1 MNCLTVSL
9 LFQAQLPLYVKLFWI
24 FVVALEVPVL
34 LPMAQRRRRKRR
46 KERGSKEHALWRL
59 WLNHNVPVS
68 PRPRSVCM
76 FACVFPSGRELGCVH
91 GGMGIFAL
99 LFCIGVRHLLLVL
112 YEKKPSFCC
121 CFFSFALTGNQETAT
136 VRAPC
141 FGSLYI
147 CQVSRQL

>member
-59 WLNHNVPVS
+59 WLNHNAPVS

-121 CFFSFALTGNQETAT
+121 CFFPLLWQEIRKPPPLEPHALDHFTS
-136 VRAPC
+136 VK
-141 FGSLYI
+141 
-147 CQVSRQL
+147 

>member
-1 MNCLTVSL
+1 M
-9 LFQAQLPLYVKLFWI
+9 

-59 WLNHNVPVS
+59 WLNHNAPVS
-68 PRPRSVCM
+68 PRPRCVCV
-76 FACVFPSGRELGCVH
+76 FACVCPSGRELGCVH
-91 GGMGIFAL
+91 RGMGIFAL

-112 YEKKPSFCC
+112 YEKKPSFWFWF
-121 CFFSFALTGNQETAT
+121 FFSFALTGNQETAT

>member
-1 MNCLTVSL
+1 
-9 LFQAQLPLYVKLFWI
+9 
-24 FVVALEVPVL
+24 
-34 LPMAQRRRRKRR
+34 
-46 KERGSKEHALWRL
+46 
-59 WLNHNVPVS
+59 
-68 PRPRSVCM
+68 M

-99 LFCIGVRHLLLVL
+99 LFCIGVRHLLLVF
-112 YEKKPSFCC
+112 YEKKPSFC

-136 VRAPC
+136 VGAPC